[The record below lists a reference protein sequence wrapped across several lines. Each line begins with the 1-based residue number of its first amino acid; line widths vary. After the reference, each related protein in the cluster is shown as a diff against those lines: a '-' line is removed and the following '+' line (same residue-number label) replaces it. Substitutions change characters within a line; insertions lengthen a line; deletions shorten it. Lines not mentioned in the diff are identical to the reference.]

1 MPKLKPGTQ
10 TARREHILD
19 SAELSFARSGFHRTT
34 VQDICRDA
42 GVSLGALYVYFASKE
57 ALIAGITERNRAKLA
72 AELALVAAAPD
83 LIDALN
89 KLAAHYFVDEPR
101 HKLQLVVDIGCESM
115 RGGAV
120 GEIFRACDTAVLEQ
134 FEALF
139 ARAIAEGKIKP
150 ELDAKTLAYT
160 IGVIGD
166 GIFWRRAV
174 DPDIDAAKLI
184 PVVTNMIA
192 QLLHP
197 TEQLAGDPLHS
208 NVTEVAS

>member
-10 TARREHILD
+10 AARREHILD
-19 SAELSFARSGFHRTT
+19 SAERSFARAGFHRTT

-83 LIDALN
+83 LIDALG
-89 KLAAHYFVDEPR
+89 KLGAHYFVDEPR

-120 GEIFRACDTAVLEQ
+120 GDIFRACDTAVLEQ
-134 FEALF
+134 FETLF

-174 DPDIDAAKLI
+174 DPNLDAAKLI
-184 PVVTNMIA
+184 PVVTQMIA

-197 TEQLAGDPLHS
+197 SEQTAREPSQLH
-208 NVTEVAS
+208 VTGVAS

>member
-19 SAELSFARSGFHRTT
+19 SAELSFARAGFHRTT

-83 LIDALN
+83 LVDALS
-89 KLAAHYFVDEPR
+89 KLGEHYFVYEPR

-115 RGGAV
+115 REGPV
-120 GEIFRACDTAVLEQ
+120 GEIFRACDAAVLEQ

-139 ARAIAEGKIKP
+139 ERAIAEGKIQP
-150 ELDAKTLAYT
+150 ELDAKTLAYM
-160 IGVIGD
+160 IGTIGD
-166 GIFWRRAV
+166 GIFWRRAI
-174 DPDIDAAKLI
+174 DPNIDTAKLI
-184 PVVTNMIA
+184 PVVINMIA
-192 QLLHP
+192 KLLNP
-197 TEQLAGDPLHS
+197 ADVFAREPMNS
-208 NVTEVAS
+208 NVPEVAS